1 MKYFIGYN
9 NNKEIRPLCIFSP
22 EMSTH
27 KRCCDKTTLRCFMI
41 KDEKDFYKY
50 MKILE
55 KVSNIIK
62 QFAIKNFYIIKNI

>member
-1 MKYFIGYN
+1 
-9 NNKEIRPLCIFSP
+9 
-22 EMSTH
+22 
-27 KRCCDKTTLRCFMI
+27 MI